1 MLLFHFTFLPFCQKS
16 AVCRQVKL
24 YPRWID
30 FSTVAVVKF
39 KVRDCDVFKSSL
51 IVQDFK
57 IVQASL
63 SFCLFP

>member
-1 MLLFHFTFLPFCQKS
+1 MLVFHFTILPFHQKS
-16 AVCRQVKL
+16 AVCRQVNS
-24 YPRWID
+24 YSRWID

-39 KVRDCDVFKSSL
+39 EVRDCDAFRSSL

-63 SFCLFP
+63 SFCLFS